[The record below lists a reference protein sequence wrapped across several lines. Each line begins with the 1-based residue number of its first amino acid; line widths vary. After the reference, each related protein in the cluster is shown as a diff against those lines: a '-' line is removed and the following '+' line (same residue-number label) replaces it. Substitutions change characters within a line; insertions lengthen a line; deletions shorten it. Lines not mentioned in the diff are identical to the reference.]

1 MKRLVLEHIE
11 GIEIYPIL
19 SLIIFVALFIGVI
32 VYAIKIDKRIVDKV
46 SSMPL
51 DSNDNSNDYEHSK
64 NA

>member
-51 DSNDNSNDYEHSK
+51 DSNDNSNDYEQSK